1 MRKHNLAVVALLG
14 ESVLAGIGFLWI
26 SWRGLPLEIGTGGI
40 VTNVGL
46 GIFAAAVMVL
56 LNYAVLWWA
65 PPVRVVRDIRC
76 LYRQTFQPLVARVG
90 ILELVLIAAAAGIGE
105 EVLFRGALQPEVGLI
120 WSSVVFGGLHAS
132 SRETLA
138 FGAWAMF
145 MGFGLGLLAVGTNG
159 LLAPT
164 VAHGVYDAV
173 AIGYLRWGKLERQ

>member
-1 MRKHNLAVVALLG
+1 MHKHNLAVVALLG
-14 ESVLAGIGFLWI
+14 ESVLGGLGFLWM
-26 SWRGLPLEIGTGGI
+26 SWRDLPFEIGTGGT
-40 VTNVGL
+40 VLNVVF
-46 GIFAAAVMVL
+46 GIFAASVMVL

-65 PPVRVVRDIRC
+65 PPVRVVQDIRR

-105 EVLFRGALQPEVGLI
+105 EILFRGALQPEVGLI
-120 WSSVVFGGLHAS
+120 WSSVVFGGLHTS